1 MTIQTIILN
10 KTRPNEL
17 KTAQLDPYFRL
28 LENLLAQL
36 AKTADAATTD
46 STIGLSLAYAQ
57 SRIDELAAIIADT
70 DPRLTADCFSL
81 TIDSDYISADIA

>member
-1 MTIQTIILN
+1 MATNTIILN

-28 LENLLAQL
+28 LENILAQL
-36 AKTADAATTD
+36 AKIADTVTTD
-46 STIGLSLAYAQ
+46 PTIGPSLAYAQ

-70 DPRLTADCFSL
+70 GPRLTADCFSL